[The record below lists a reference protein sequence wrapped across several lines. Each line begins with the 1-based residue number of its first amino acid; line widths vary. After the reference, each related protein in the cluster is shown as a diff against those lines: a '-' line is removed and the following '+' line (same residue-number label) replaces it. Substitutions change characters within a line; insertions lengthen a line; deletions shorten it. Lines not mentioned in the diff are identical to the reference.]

1 MSFSPEGKSAF
12 LLKKTPFFLW
22 YHHLIPNRIPHNQRL
37 MATARPRATNPSA
50 DDGGDVDPFF
60 STLKSVMRIS
70 LAGFGGALAGMSLA
84 RRGASA
90 SASAIARRVA
100 NSPVVPP
107 PGAGL
112 PAAAADAT
120 AKTKNGGA

>member
-1 MSFSPEGKSAF
+1 
-12 LLKKTPFFLW
+12 
-22 YHHLIPNRIPHNQRL
+22 

-60 STLKSVMRIS
+60 STLESVMWIS

-84 RRGASA
+84 RRGASASA

-112 PAAAADAT
+112 PAAAADET
-120 AKTKNGGA
+120 AKTKNV

>member
-1 MSFSPEGKSAF
+1 
-12 LLKKTPFFLW
+12 
-22 YHHLIPNRIPHNQRL
+22 
-37 MATARPRATNPSA
+37 MATARPRATNPST

-60 STLKSVMRIS
+60 STLESVMRIS

-84 RRGASA
+84 RRGA